1 MDSEEWEQPRNRK
14 GKRNDR
20 QAQGNNKVLS
30 KFFVSNLPPKC
41 SSQDLKEVLGS
52 FGRYEGSYIARKLD
66 KWGKR
71 FAFVSFSDVKDVK
84 RLGDELSDVWIGSYK
99 LFIAIARFVDGEK
112 VDRPDSVNRR
122 TATSAPVNSHANP
135 SGHENPVSE
144 GSDGNGGVNASVG
157 NGRSFVDSLLNRNK
171 VDVIK
176 VDDSVERFSHW
187 RDCALTGRVVNF
199 HTLTSLKKL
208 IRTCGWRSLDIKY
221 LGGLSV
227 VLVFYDS
234 GDRDVFLNYKDTW
247 SKWFEFLDVWSDN
260 ASVEEGR
267 IAWFQV
273 YGIPAQLALDGVF
286 DLIGSRFGKV
296 VQSASLSGDD
306 NNFSYAL
313 IGVLSKECKRI
324 ADRVDINWRG
334 RIFKVWVDEDLG
346 EWMPECV
353 AEDEEDDGSVLPE
366 EDKCHDNIVQ
376 DDVNTVNREEG
387 ECSQANDV
395 SVGDFDGNGLDGCAN
410 DIPNEVVSEPSNV
423 HDFSN
428 EVLVEN
434 DNVDNISAPV
444 LKGTGR
450 KKFRRK
456 SLVTNRSGGSG
467 SSERPKKRPRE
478 NNDMFDIDR
487 LIGGCLLIRRWL
499 ATSRKRLWSLR

>member
-1 MDSEEWEQPRNRK
+1 MEIFRH
-14 GKRNDR
+14 
-20 QAQGNNKVLS
+20 KVS
-30 KFFVSNLPPKC
+30 
-41 SSQDLKEVLGS
+41 
-52 FGRYEGSYIARKLD
+52 
-66 KWGKR
+66 
-71 FAFVSFSDVKDVK
+71 
-84 RLGDELSDVWIGSYK
+84 
-99 LFIAIARFVDGEK
+99 
-112 VDRPDSVNRR
+112 
-122 TATSAPVNSHANP
+122 
-135 SGHENPVSE
+135 
-144 GSDGNGGVNASVG
+144 
-157 NGRSFVDSLLNRNK
+157 GRSF
-171 VDVIK
+171 
-176 VDDSVERFSHW
+176 
-187 RDCALTGRVVNF
+187 
-199 HTLTSLKKL
+199 
-208 IRTCGWRSLDIKY
+208 
-221 LGGLSV
+221 
-227 VLVFYDS
+227 S
-234 GDRDVFLNYKDTW
+234 G
-247 SKWFEFLDVWSDN
+247 
-260 ASVEEGR
+260 GR

-487 LIGGCLLIRRWL
+487 LIGVLHVP
-499 ATSRKRLWSLR
+499 AEVSRGNESGDEGVFLTPDLNKGLSSNTAVASNIEEEALEPSMTCSAVDPLQHQGPIDVELEKTTELSKVLGVGICKILFLMLKRFLFPKVIK

>member
-1 MDSEEWEQPRNRK
+1 MDSDEWEQPRNRK
-14 GKRNDR
+14 GRHNDR
-20 QAQGNNKVLS
+20 QAKGKNKVLS

-122 TATSAPVNSHANP
+122 KATSASFNSHANTN
-135 SGHENPVSE
+135 GHEIPVSE

-199 HTLTSLKKL
+199 HTLTSLKQML
-208 IRTCGWRSLDIKY
+208 RTCGWRSLDIKY

-227 VLVFYDS
+227 ALVFYNS
-234 GDRDVFLNYKDTW
+234 GDRDVFLNCKVSW

-267 IAWFQV
+267 IAWLQV
-273 YGIPAQLALDGVF
+273 HGIPAQLALDGVF
-286 DLIGSRFGKV
+286 VLISSRFGKV

-324 ADRVDINWRG
+324 ADRVDI
-334 RIFKVWVDEDLG
+334 D
-346 EWMPECV
+346 
-353 AEDEEDDGSVLPE
+353 
-366 EDKCHDNIVQ
+366 
-376 DDVNTVNREEG
+376 
-387 ECSQANDV
+387 
-395 SVGDFDGNGLDGCAN
+395 
-410 DIPNEVVSEPSNV
+410 
-423 HDFSN
+423 
-428 EVLVEN
+428 
-434 DNVDNISAPV
+434 
-444 LKGTGR
+444 
-450 KKFRRK
+450 
-456 SLVTNRSGGSG
+456 
-467 SSERPKKRPRE
+467 
-478 NNDMFDIDR
+478 
-487 LIGGCLLIRRWL
+487 
-499 ATSRKRLWSLR
+499 